1 MQLIQTG
8 IKKVASGLYLDLKNY
23 KEARQKE
30 KCSSGRLQDG
40 IKEFE
45 EEMKKKMQETPAT
58 ETLTGIELHE
68 RLIVEKAEMLADLGI
83 LREVFN
89 EVEDLDEQYGTTCVG
104 TLDNLTAGLI

>member
-8 IKKVASGLYLDLKNY
+8 IKIVASELYLDLKNY
-23 KEARQKE
+23 KEARE
-30 KCSSGRLQDG
+30 AASCSSGSLLDG

-68 RLIVEKAEMLADLGI
+68 RIIIEKAEMLADLGI
-83 LREVFN
+83 LQEVFN
-89 EVEDLDEQYGTTCVG
+89 EVEDLD
-104 TLDNLTAGLI
+104 D